1 MEYSEKKI
9 HIIEA
14 AEKLFATNGFSG
26 TSVRDI
32 AHEAGV
38 NLAMI
43 SYYFGSK
50 EKLMQALFEYRSGA
64 MQLERVLNDE
74 KMTPLEKVNHMIES
88 YMKKVFNQQCFHKIM
103 VREQMR
109 NNDSGIIEL
118 LKEFK
123 RRSYNSMAQL
133 LLEGQTKGVFRKDID
148 LQMLILTMIG
158 TTNQM
163 ISTMDFYKYL
173 NDDMQNLPDEEFKA
187 VMKKRLLEHL
197 KLLFKAILTHEA

>member
-14 AEKLFATNGFSG
+14 AEKLFATSGFSG

-50 EKLMQALFEYRSGA
+50 EKLMQALFEYRSNA
-64 MQLERVLNDE
+64 YQLEKVLNDE
-74 KMTPLEKVNHMIES
+74 SMTPLEKVNHMIES
-88 YMKKVFNQQCFHKIM
+88 YMDKVFNQQCFHKIM

-109 NNDSGIIEL
+109 NHDNELGEMLKVYKKKSLNTIQQLIE
-118 LKEFK
+118 
-123 RRSYNSMAQL
+123 
-133 LLEGQTKGVFRKDID
+133 EGVNKGVFRKDID
-148 LQMLILTMIG
+148 LQMLVLTMTG
-158 TTNQM
+158 TTNHL
-163 ISTMDFYKYL
+163 ISTMDFYRYM
-173 NDDMQNLPDEEFKA
+173 NDDLKDLSEDDFKA
-187 VMKKRLLEHL
+187 TMKNKLFEHL

>member
-50 EKLMQALFEYRSGA
+50 EKLMQSLFEYRSA
-64 MQLERVLNDE
+64 AFQLERVLNDE
-74 KMTPLEKVNHMIES
+74 KMTSLEKVNHMIEN
-88 YMKKVFNQQCFHKIM
+88 YMEKVFNQSCFHKIM

-109 NNDSGIIEL
+109 NHDTELGEMLKAFKKKSLLAMQQLIIE
-118 LKEFK
+118 
-123 RRSYNSMAQL
+123 
-133 LLEGQTKGVFRKDID
+133 GQNKGVFRKDID
-148 LQMLILTMIG
+148 LQMLILTMTG
-158 TTNQM
+158 TTNQL
-163 ISTMDFYKYL
+163 ISTIEFYRYMNEDLKDL
-173 NDDMQNLPDEEFKA
+173 SEDDFKA
-187 VMKKRLLEHL
+187 TMKNRLFEHL

>member
-50 EKLMQALFEYRSGA
+50 EKLMQSLFEYRSA
-64 MQLERVLNDE
+64 AFQLERVLNDE
-74 KMTPLEKVNHMIES
+74 KMTSLEKVNHMIEN
-88 YMKKVFNQQCFHKIM
+88 YMDKVFNQSCFHKIM

-109 NNDSGIIEL
+109 NHDTEL
-118 LKEFK
+118 GEMLKEFK
-123 RRSYNSMAQL
+123 KKSLLAMQQL
-133 LLEGQTKGVFRKDID
+133 IIEGQNKGVFRKDID
-148 LQMLILTMIG
+148 LQMLILTMTG
-158 TTNQM
+158 TTNQL
-163 ISTMDFYKYL
+163 ISTIEFYRYM
-173 NDDMQNLPDEEFKA
+173 NDDLKDLSEDDFKA
-187 VMKKRLLEHL
+187 TMKIRLFEHL